1 MNINKALKKY
11 FGHSSFR
18 AGQEEIINAIIEGK
32 NAVAILPTGAGK
44 SICYQIPAL
53 LSERYSIVI
62 SPLIALMKDQV
73 DSLNKTEQLASFIN
87 SSLDYQATGKVLLD
101 VNNNKIK
108 LLYVSP
114 EKLENSFFTERIK
127 NYPPEYLFIDEAHCI
142 SEWGHNFRPSYRRI
156 INFVK
161 YTGIK
166 KISAFTAT
174 ATEEVRTDIIKQLEL
189 ENVEIFVK
197 GFERSNIS
205 LNVIKTSKKKDK
217 TLELIKQNI
226 TPAIIY
232 ASTRENCEEI
242 AFHLNSFGIKAAY
255 YHAGIT
261 TELRKLI
268 QDDFLE
274 NRIDI
279 IAATNAFG
287 MGIDKKNIRL
297 IIHYNMPGSIE
308 NYYQEFGRAGR
319 DGEEALVYLLYD
331 RKDEAIQRFFI
342 DNAYPSAEAVQSVYN
357 AICNSVGLAMGN
369 PYPNKIPVDQN
380 LSTLIAQR
388 SINKMQIDNTLT
400 ILEASG
406 YIKRVTDFE
415 KGHFVQITFPQERL
429 ESYLKSFTTNQ
440 FRDLLFILLRQHGS
454 QILAGKVRINITKVS
469 EELSIDK
476 KNISEILEELANL
489 GVILYEK
496 PSQFPSIMLTG
507 VRIKADEL
515 KLDTNKFI
523 ELTGRLNNKLESMIE
538 YVNTEECRFNVIL
551 KYFGEDTGNYKCGR
565 CDVCKSPDS
574 TDRIALE
581 FFQEKVLE
589 TIHESEGRQRER
601 VLIDIL
607 KGKKGR
613 RDYSGYSNFGCAKH
627 FSKEQIEASIH
638 LLVSKN
644 LVTEINGMLSITD
657 KGKNFFTVDDAPP
670 VQQNTDYEDKLRL
683 FNALRNIRKEASVK
697 FSQPV
702 HLICSD
708 DLLRRIAELKPQ
720 TASALTAI
728 SGFNQRMFNKIGLEF
743 LEVLNENETVKPQKQ
758 TDSRFDLKELIN
770 KKYKLEEIASLIKSS
785 EAVVSIQIE
794 SMIELDPSL
803 SIENLFTK
811 NELHLIKS
819 KIDEGF
825 KTLKELKEKLP
836 SFISYGKIRI
846 ALAKN
851 KSIKN

>member
-1 MNINKALKKY
+1 MNIKRALTRY

-18 AGQEEIINAIIEGK
+18 AGQAEIINSIIEGK
-32 NAVAILPTGAGK
+32 NVVAILPTGAGK

-53 LSERYSIVI
+53 LSQRYSIVI

-73 DSLNKTEQLASFIN
+73 DSLNKTELLASFIN
-87 SSLDYQATGKVLLD
+87 SSLDYQATEKVLQD

-114 EKLENSFFTERIK
+114 EKLENTFFTERIK

-156 INFVK
+156 INFLK

-189 ENVEIFVK
+189 DDVEIFVK
-197 GFERSNIS
+197 GFERTNIN
-205 LNVIKTSKKKDK
+205 LNVIKTAKKKEK
-217 TLELIKQNI
+217 TLELIKQNK

-242 AFHLNSFGIKAAY
+242 SFHLNSFGIKAAY

-319 DGEEALVYLLYD
+319 DGEDAQVYLLYD

-342 DNAYPSAEAVQSVYN
+342 DNAYPSKEAVQSVYN
-357 AICNSVGLAMGN
+357 AICNAVGLAIGN
-369 PYPNKIPVDQN
+369 AYPNKIPVDQN
-380 LSTLIAQR
+380 LTSLIAQR

-406 YIKRVTDFE
+406 YLKRVTDFD
-415 KGHFVQITFPQERL
+415 KGHFVQVTFPQDKL

-454 QILAGKVRINITKVS
+454 QILSGKVRINITKVS
-469 EELSIDK
+469 EELSVDK
-476 KNISEILEELANL
+476 KNITELLDELANL

-496 PSQFPSIMLTG
+496 PSLYPSIMLTG
-507 VRIKADEL
+507 VRVKPDEL
-515 KLDTNKFI
+515 VLDASKFV
-523 ELTGRLNNKLESMIE
+523 ELTGRLNTKLEAMIE

-551 KYFGEDTGNYKCGR
+551 KYFGEDSGHYKCGR
-565 CDVCKSPDS
+565 CDVCISPDS

-581 FFQEKVLE
+581 FFQEKILE
-589 TIHESEGRQRER
+589 TIHESEGKLREK

-607 KGKKGR
+607 KGKAGR
-613 RDYSGYSNFGCAKH
+613 RDYSNYSNFGCAKH
-627 FSKEQIEASIH
+627 FSKVQVETSIH
-638 LLVSKN
+638 LLVTKN
-644 LVTEINGMLSITD
+644 LVTEINGMLAITD
-657 KGKNFFTVDDAPP
+657 KGKNFFTADIVPIEA
-670 VQQNTDYEDKLRL
+670 NTDYEDKLKL
-683 FNALRNIRKEASVK
+683 FNTLRNIRKEASIK

-708 DLLRRIAELKPQ
+708 DLLRRIAEIKPL
-720 TASALTAI
+720 TASALTSI

-743 LEVLNENETVKPQKQ
+743 LEALNESDRNIKPPKE

-811 NELHLIKS
+811 NELHLIKG

-825 KTLKELKEKLP
+825 KTLKELKENLP
-836 SFISYGKIRI
+836 SSISYAKIRVV
-846 ALAKN
+846 LAKN
-851 KSIKN
+851 KQIKN